1 MNHLSLSGPG
11 NRLLCIL
18 MGILMLAV
26 AGCGGGGGGGG
37 SVSSSGNAVN
47 VSLASAPGYPAGSS
61 FTASTTD
68 VGTAAKPGSSSF
80 DNVFVEIW
88 KVALLPSRAG
98 EGPSPDGE
106 PLVADSGGDDGAFV
120 VEEVIPPVVVDL
132 KHLPPGTKIARFLN
146 RLMNVPEGS
155 YGKIR
160 IYYRDLWGVRG
171 GEEVPFHPTANSHF
185 DVHFVGGNLVIPV
198 TTDVDG
204 GVRLYDVSIRFV
216 GLKIVENPKKVLMR
230 PQVFATV
237 DDVQYVVSGF
247 ADNVDKT
254 QALGSFDIATAGDR
268 SFHTLFSY
276 DNNVTKWAFLDNDTK
291 QKAAIDNNDLGIAAL
306 QNGAFVDAVGTFLD
320 VDTLFASSIVIVFPD
335 ALSGVVAEGGVPPGV
350 WQSGG
355 GFEFFELGSSSS
367 PTDNVVI
374 LQPDRTWAYYD
385 NAVSGEPL
393 TDGHGAIDNNVA
405 VKARGYIFVVGE
417 GIQAYWIS
425 VGP

>member
-1 MNHLSLSGPG
+1 MKHLSSFGTA

-26 AGCGGGGGGGG
+26 AGCGGGG

-61 FTASTTD
+61 FTASPTD
-68 VGTAAKPGSSSF
+68 VGTAAKPGASSF

-120 VEEVIPPVVVDL
+120 VAEVIPSVVVDL
-132 KHLPPGTKIARFLN
+132 KNLPPGTKIASFLN

-171 GEEVPFHPTANSHF
+171 GKEVSFHPTAHSHF
-185 DVHFVGGNLVIPV
+185 DVHFVGGDLVIPV
-198 TTDVDG
+198 TPDVNG
-204 GVRLYDVSIRFV
+204 GVRLYDVTIQFV
-216 GLKIVENPKKVLMR
+216 GLKIVENPSKVLMR
-230 PQVFATV
+230 PQVFARMV
-237 DDVQYVVSGF
+237 DDVQYLVSGF

-254 QALGSFDIATAGDR
+254 QALGSFDIATVGR

-276 DNNVTKWAFLDNDTK
+276 DDNVTKWAFLDNDTK
-291 QKAAIDNNDLGIAAL
+291 QKAAIDNNDIGIAAL
-306 QNGAFVDAVGTFLD
+306 QNGAFVDAVGTFHD

-335 ALSGVVAEGGVPPGV
+335 SLSGIVAEGGIPPSV

-355 GFEFFELGSSSS
+355 GFEFFELGLSSS
-367 PTDNVVI
+367 PADNVVI

-393 TDGHGAIDNNVA
+393 TDGHGAIDNNVT